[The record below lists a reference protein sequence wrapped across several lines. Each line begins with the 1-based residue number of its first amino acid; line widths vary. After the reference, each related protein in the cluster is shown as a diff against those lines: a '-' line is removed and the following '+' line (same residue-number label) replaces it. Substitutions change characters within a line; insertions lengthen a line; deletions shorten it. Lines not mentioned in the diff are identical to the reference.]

1 MFLNLAG
8 GFRVEEPAIDL
19 AVVCAILS
27 SDADLPVP
35 HDTAFCGEVGLTGE
49 VRPVPRTDQRIA
61 EARKLGFTR
70 VFVPKGAPRGCLRE
84 RTCRSSLS
92 AGWTRCSGNCSGRS
106 ELPCRHERRRSN
118 TELAEDRTEL
128 ALLRTLQATDRTL
141 MAWMRTTLAMIAF
154 GFGFFKFYQLG
165 SFGAETADP
174 ITTDMIAL
182 GLVGLGT
189 VLPIGALVQYVQV
202 RRKLRHPEPVGPR
215 SPGLAGAL
223 CLTRCAAVRPSWT

>member
-1 MFLNLAG
+1 MSG
-8 GFRVEEPAIDL
+8 GDR
-19 AVVCAILS
+19 
-27 SDADLPVP
+27 
-35 HDTAFCGEVGLTGE
+35 
-49 VRPVPRTDQRIA
+49 
-61 EARKLGFTR
+61 
-70 VFVPKGAPRGCLRE
+70 
-84 RTCRSSLS
+84 
-92 AGWTRCSGNCSGRS
+92 
-106 ELPCRHERRRSN
+106 N

-189 VLPIGALVQYVQV
+189 VLLIGALVQYVQV
-202 RRKLRHPEPVGPR
+202 RRKLLR
-215 SPGLAGAL
+215 SGTGGSTFSLALAGAL
-223 CLTRCAAVRPSWT
+223 LIALCGGAAFVDLMLVLRA